1 MTELS
6 LKLRLAKWFASNP
19 GWHASGNVQR
29 MVMAKT
35 SYTPANVSRRLREL
49 ENEGEL
55 EVRYEKN
62 HAHYRCQATVDPL
75 ERFDA
80 LASHTGEPPEQALQ
94 PSQAP
99 SGR

>member
-6 LKLRLAKWFASNP
+6 LKQRLAKWFVNNP
-19 GWHASGNVQR
+19 GWHASGDVQR

-35 SYTPANVSRRLREL
+35 SYAPANVSRRLREL

-62 HAHYRCQATVDPL
+62 HAHYRHREQVTQEEWFERLPL
-75 ERFDA
+75 RA
-80 LASHTGEPPEQALQ
+80 GA
-94 PSQAP
+94 
-99 SGR
+99 